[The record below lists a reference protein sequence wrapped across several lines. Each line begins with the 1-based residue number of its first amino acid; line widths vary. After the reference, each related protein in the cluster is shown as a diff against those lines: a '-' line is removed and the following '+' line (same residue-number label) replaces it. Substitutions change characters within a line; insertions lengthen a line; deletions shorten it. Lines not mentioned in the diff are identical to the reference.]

1 MVGIG
6 HIWDD
11 DQSGLTYGDWTDER
25 DAENAF
31 CDFCARTGAFE
42 VHRQVAGEP
51 LWKRFTQAHQSV
63 RADVLLMPSS
73 RLLAAGWD
81 CGAVVIEVKR
91 SGEKI
96 GHGCSQLIDYTN
108 AAFFLPTGVAVVPAF
123 GFLFPALKQHGRM
136 ASLMAHQR
144 IGTAMIRYAKLELF
158 CGECRALTV
167 DDGGEISVGATDF
180 GRKLGSR

>member
-1 MVGIG
+1 MVAIG
-6 HIWDD
+6 HIWDS
-11 DQSGLTYGDWTDER
+11 DQSGLTYGDWADER
-25 DAENAF
+25 DAEDAF
-31 CDFCARTGAFE
+31 CAFCKDAGAFE

-63 RADVLLMPSS
+63 RADVLLLPLPALVS
-73 RLLAAGWD
+73 AGWG
-81 CGAVVIEVKR
+81 CGALVIEVKR

-108 AAFFLPTGVAVVPAF
+108 AVFFLPTGVAVVPAF

-144 IGTAMIRYAKLELF
+144 IGTAMIRYGKLELC
-158 CGECRALTV
+158 CGECRVLTV
-167 DDGGEISVGATDF
+167 GQSGEINVGATDF